1 MGSAIRTNAV
11 RDDRK
16 LLLLLLFAMREL
28 VLQFLEPGVG
38 EAHRLAFTE
47 LTSKSEAM
55 EFDGLLAEARR
66 MSLLPPTWIDL
77 APAQVRDLLVRPQL
91 FHLAAL
97 SYSAPCL
104 PIPVCLFMADENRD
118 DTPLRGWSEC
128 LPEGWIRVIPT
139 AGTHYSMMRRP
150 LIKALGQALSTAIRN
165 SSREINKGPE
175 LGASATSLQAGG
187 SEATS

>member
-77 APAQVRDLLVRPQL
+77 APAQVRDLLVRPQ
-91 FHLAAL
+91 
-97 SYSAPCL
+97 
-104 PIPVCLFMADENRD
+104 
-118 DTPLRGWSEC
+118 
-128 LPEGWIRVIPT
+128 VIPSGGVELLRPMPSGSGLFVHGRRKPRRYAL
-139 AGTHYSMMRRP
+139 AGLERVPAGR
-150 LIKALGQALSTAIRN
+150 LD
-165 SSREINKGPE
+165 SRD
-175 LGASATSLQAGG
+175 T
-187 SEATS
+187 